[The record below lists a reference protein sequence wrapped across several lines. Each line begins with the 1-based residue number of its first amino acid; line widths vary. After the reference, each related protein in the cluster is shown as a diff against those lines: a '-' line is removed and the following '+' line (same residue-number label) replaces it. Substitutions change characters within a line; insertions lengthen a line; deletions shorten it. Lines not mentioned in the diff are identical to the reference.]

1 MFFVHSSAKP
11 MPVKFI
17 IEFNDHRQVFSL
29 DEFAKSVL
37 EAIRTTIRQEVERLN
52 SPGATP
58 ATPRAKDSEVNRPV
72 ALSKTQAA
80 QALGVSVRTIDNCIA
95 QQKIRVLRIGRRVL
109 VPMNSIEAALKR
121 GALETHPA
129 NRNSDPRRDPS
140 GVQKT

>member
-1 MFFVHSSAKP
+1 MTVQ
-11 MPVKFI
+11 FI
-17 IEFNDHRQVFSL
+17 IEVNGQRQVFSL

-37 EAIRTTIRQEVERLN
+37 EAIRTTIRQEVERLH

-58 ATPRAKDSEVNRPV
+58 ATPPAKDSEVNRPV
-72 ALSKTQAA
+72 ALSKRQAA

-95 QQKIRVLRIGRRVL
+95 HQKIRVLRIGRRVL

-121 GALETHPA
+121 GALETHPG
-129 NRNSDPRRDPS
+129 NRNSDPRRDSS